1 MEAKAPSLVGV
12 PFSDDYRD
20 KGWLLTVPL
29 LLIEVFLVMKFLLM
43 GDNSARV
50 VYNTLSFALARMMA
64 TTM

>member
-1 MEAKAPSLVGV
+1 MVVSL
-12 PFSDDYRD
+12 SDDYID

-29 LLIEVFLVMKFLLM
+29 LRVEVLLVRKLYLM
-43 GDNSARV
+43 GDNSARA

>member
-1 MEAKAPSLVGV
+1 M
-12 PFSDDYRD
+12 
-20 KGWLLTVPL
+20 PL
-29 LLIEVFLVMKFLLM
+29 LLIEVLLVMKFYLM